1 MMAIEIERKFRVID
15 NGWRAAV
22 GSSTLLRQGYLANT
36 TRASIR
42 VRLAGDAAVLSV
54 KAMRPG
60 RAREEFEAD
69 IAAADAHEMLSH
81 LCEGPLIE
89 KWRHIVV
96 HAGDRWEIDEFLGDN
111 AGLVIAELE
120 LDSEEQDF
128 ARPAWLGEEVTD
140 DQRYYNFRL
149 SQHPYRQWPQNR
161 ESTP

>member
-15 NGWRAAV
+15 EGWRAAV

-36 TRASIR
+36 RRASIR
-42 VRLAGDAAVLSV
+42 VRLAGNAAMLSV
-54 KAMRPG
+54 KAMTPG
-60 RAREEFEAD
+60 RARAEFEAD
-69 IAAADAHEMLSH
+69 IAVADAHEMLTH

-111 AGLVIAELE
+111 AGLVVAELE
-120 LDSEEQDF
+120 LESEEQDF
-128 ARPAWLGEEVTD
+128 TRPAWLGEEVTD

-149 SQHPYRQWPQNR
+149 SQHPYREWA
-161 ESTP
+161 

>member
-1 MMAIEIERKFRVID
+1 MAIEIERKFRVID
-15 NGWRAAV
+15 DGWRAAV

-36 TRASIR
+36 TRASVR
-42 VRLAGDAAVLSV
+42 VRLGGESACLSV
-54 KAMRPG
+54 KAMTPG
-60 RAREEFEAD
+60 RARAEFEAD
-69 IAAADAHEMLSH
+69 ISAADAQQMLSH
-81 LCEGPLIE
+81 LCEGALIE

-128 ARPAWLGEEVTD
+128 ARPAWLGEEVTE

-149 SQHPYRQWPQNR
+149 SQHPYREWP
-161 ESTP
+161 